1 MLQRTI
7 AKPVEVIGIGIHKG
21 KPITLRLEPLE
32 ADSGI
37 LFYRS
42 DQGVEIPLTIANVV
56 DTSRATVI
64 GMDTFTISTIEH
76 FLSAVYAYGIDNI
89 RISVDSDEIPVMD
102 GSAISFCLLLD
113 EAGVQVQ
120 NQPKKVIQIEKCV
133 EVSMG
138 ERFARLEPAQS
149 ASFTFEIAFPH
160 PAIQRQSYLYH
171 FSRKMFV
178 EEIARARTFGFAKD
192 IQSLQSRN
200 LALGASL
207 QNAIGLDS
215 KKVLN
220 KEGLRFEN
228 EFVRHKILDVM
239 GDMMVTG
246 GHIVGKYTAFASSH
260 QLNHALT
267 KKLFE
272 ASDNYSYVTVNQ
284 LKNPLYEMHFV

>member
-21 KPITLRLEPLE
+21 RPITLRLEPLE
-32 ADSGI
+32 ADCGI

-89 RISVDSDEIPVMD
+89 RVSVDSDEIPVMD

-284 LKNPLYEMHFV
+284 LKNPLYEMHFA